1 MISGQRQEPWLEIN
15 EEECTNH
22 GKATSPGGKKTDKG
36 VKVLH
41 QIFRKHFY
49 LSLVAAAVARAG
61 AAVRAEAA
69 EMLARAA

>member
-1 MISGQRQEPWLEIN
+1 MKKNAQTTAKQPVRAE
-15 EEECTNH
+15 
-22 GKATSPGGKKTDKG
+22 KKTDKG